1 MRSTRALFA
10 AVAVVVVAV
19 VVVGAGGG
27 CIVFEDRCVGVA
39 CGEGEICLDLAAGPR
54 CVCDDLHE
62 ESEDDGCVPVDDGG
76 SG

>member
-1 MRSTRALFA
+1 MRSTRTLLA
-10 AVAVVVVAV
+10 AVAAVVVV
-19 VVVGAGGG
+19 VVGGGG
-27 CIVFEDRCVGVA
+27 CIAFEDRCVGVA